1 MNDAFPDKYLKKLP
15 TGFTDNMD
23 AADTKELKK
32 VIVES
37 EGNIYTI
44 DKAAEADHKLNG
56 AKDLVK
62 ELSSSYREA
71 KGCQT
76 SKIKYCLWLM
86 ENRGENLDNKD
97 VDDDKS

>member
-1 MNDAFPDKYLKKLP
+1 MSNEFPEKYSKKLP
-15 TGFTDNMD
+15 TGFADNMD
-23 AADTKELKK
+23 AADTIELIK

-44 DKAAEADHKLNG
+44 DKASDADHKLNA

-62 ELSSSYREA
+62 ELASAYREA

-76 SKIKYCLWLM
+76 AKIKYCLWLM

-97 VDDDKS
+97 ALDDK